1 LAKIYHKEAKIVYC
15 SSGAVYGQQPADVEF
30 ISEGLA
36 FQDVSEMVD
45 YKRDYALGK
54 RASEVAI
61 QNLGLE
67 GLSVSIARCFAF
79 YGKYLPKDQHYA
91 YGNFIRAAEQGN
103 TIEVHSKHRVIRS
116 YMYSDDLVHA
126 LIKVALDANPECPIY
141 NVGSDIAT
149 DIRDLA
155 AKIGRQYSVPVSIA
169 KIENDKI
176 DRYVPN
182 INRLK
187 DLKLNTGSV

>member
-1 LAKIYHKEAKIVYC
+1 
-15 SSGAVYGQQPADVEF
+15 
-30 ISEGLA
+30 
-36 FQDVSEMVD
+36 
-45 YKRDYALGK
+45 
-54 RASEVAI
+54 
-61 QNLGLE
+61 
-67 GLSVSIARCFAF
+67 
-79 YGKYLPKDQHYA
+79 
-91 YGNFIRAAEQGN
+91 
-103 TIEVHSKHRVIRS
+103 
-116 YMYSDDLVHA
+116 
-126 LIKVALDANPECPIY
+126 
-141 NVGSDIAT
+141 VGSDIAT